1 MLFFYYRIISF
12 FNFAFNSNPF
22 LTIKKHIM
30 SKIDLE
36 TAKSIARGVLSLPD
50 DLPQPIK
57 KQSAKTRTTTDDD
70 LSLKLVAYA
79 KRTVAESLQNP
90 TEDVNDEA
98 GDPKFYMFAKKGS
111 GCAFISAEN
120 VDHPI
125 LGFTDNDAYD
135 LNDIPPGLL
144 NMMELWRLSA
154 NNPPSESP
162 QASTKRD
169 ISTRGHGYKIFQCIV
184 EPLIKTKWYQT
195 PPWKG
200 STREESP
207 YNYYCPVGYPC
218 GCTAIAMAQ
227 VIRYYEWPKV
237 GKGTHQYD
245 DSATP
250 CKDFTYNKPNE
261 GSECPGLTVIPY
273 QDASDSIKID
283 YEHTKYDYFHMH
295 PMLFKI
301 TPGKSDLTE
310 DEKWSAALVRHCA
323 TAVNMDFRKG
333 GSHPDL
339 GKGGGAGNQTYIMGL
354 EALHDHFK
362 YNKAFEGHYHPQ
374 ATNWDKEV
382 KKCLEEFRPVVF
394 YSLNDTHVYLCDGYG
409 YYDSNKKDTL
419 YHFNFGWGGQMDG
432 YYYPGNLNPDDD
444 HFHWLNQYICTNLK
458 PDGEYNIIDVVFNI
472 QGFKPVYYG
481 DNFDTWEDIKYPIF
495 PYGKTPVMVGY
506 DKEFRIY
513 DRSVEING
521 LSYCIDAI
529 RYGNIVTQIQSN
541 TDRVVIPANHLSA
554 IINKKVEVLLRPNYI
569 FEVDGIG
576 YKAINYYQVK
586 AVKFNNKNVEIPKTI
601 THKDLGLVYEV
612 VGIDI
617 SKKNTTVT
625 SIKANYFTQIGTEIS
640 LFSNLS
646 SIELKSVKT
655 IPDGAFRSLTELSS
669 ANISSATSI
678 GNRAFDGCTKLKD
691 LDIQSA
697 EHIGDYAFQ
706 GCSSLLALN
715 CNKLYS
721 VGEGAFMNCKALIS
735 FSSER
740 VTTLPK
746 SLFEGCSKLSSF
758 NVPNFKDENIADRVF
773 AGCRQ
778 LTAISPTQFKKVGI
792 ESFSRC
798 NLKHDMTL
806 GDVSEMAFNTAF
818 TDAEKPVTITFEA
831 TCKTLGAKA
840 FLNCTAIECIYCLAT
855 TPPQCSENTFD
866 GVPNSIPVYVPSQN
880 LQQYRKAPGWKHF
893 TNFCN
898 MVITIDGVKYEVETS
913 DTAKAVGCD
922 SSRVLATTNNVVGTI
937 DKDFDFLKKVFG
949 ENIFFDPRTG
959 ITMSAIW
966 RIKLPSCLIIKKY
979 ITFKNREFRVT
990 SIATGAFKE
999 NLKCLSIYIEDS
1011 GVSSKAFAGCTDFKA
1026 IFVKAETPPSV
1037 VANAFASSKLNKN
1050 TPLIV
1055 PINAVSAY
1063 EKDPVWKRFQ
1073 IIGIG
1078 PCNVSL
1084 VLELGK
1090 DALEQVI
1097 KHEILQA
1104 LLHDKYPNKFQ
1115 ALEQLINQ
1123 YGRYIP
1129 QLIANKP
1136 SLGTAMSTI
1145 FDKINKNST
1154 EVEIMLPET
1163 IKGQLDEFDARVSS
1177 AFLKEGIKALG
1188 RVQLYASSDKIE
1200 HINNYIKSPKIL
1212 PSSILKLDRQELVK
1226 MRKDILANL
1235 EKIPGLEKPIK
1246 PIKLDKSIEPIEPGK
1261 LGKPIGPGISNTVVH
1276 LIYPASDYEEDLAYA
1291 AQQFYD
1297 LMEIA
1302 LKD

>member
-1 MLFFYYRIISF
+1 
-12 FNFAFNSNPF
+12 
-22 LTIKKHIM
+22 M

-50 DLPQPIK
+50 DLSQPTK

-90 TEDVNDEA
+90 TKEINDEA

-135 LNDIPPGLL
+135 LNDIPPGLK
-144 NMMELWRLSA
+144 NMMEQWRLSA
-154 NNPPSESP
+154 DNSSSESS
-162 QASTKRD
+162 QALTKRD
-169 ISTRGHGYKIFQCIV
+169 ISTRGHGLPIIKVEV
-184 EPLIKTKWYQT
+184 EPLIKTKWFQ
-195 PPWKG
+195 
-200 STREESP
+200 RSP
-207 YNYYCPVGYPC
+207 YNYYCPVGYPS
-218 GCTAIAMAQ
+218 GCAAIAMAQ
-227 VIRYYEWPKV
+227 VIRYYEWPKQ
-237 GKGTHQYD
+237 GKGVHEYD
-245 DSATP
+245 DSSTP
-250 CKDFTYNKPNE
+250 CWDFTYNKPNA
-261 GSECPGLTVIPY
+261 GSECPGLSIVECTG
-273 QDASDSIKID
+273 SDNIKID
-283 YEHTKYDYFHMH
+283 YENTTYDYFHM
-295 PMLFKI
+295 PPK
-301 TPGKSDLTE
+301 LTNDIDGNTNLSK

-323 TAVNMDFRKG
+323 TAVNMDFWKFKFG
-333 GSHPDL
+333 IIQAGSHPDL
-339 GKGGGAGNQTYIMGL
+339 GLGGGVCNYSYLMGL
-354 EALHDHFK
+354 DALHDHFRYK
-362 YNKAFEGHYHPQ
+362 KASEKIYNPHETSWTKDVK
-374 ATNWDKEV
+374 NCLDKS
-382 KKCLEEFRPVVF
+382 KPVVF
-394 YSLNDTHVYLCDGYG
+394 YSLNDMHVYLCDGYG
-409 YYDSNKKDTL
+409 YSDSNKTL
-419 YHFNFGWGGQMDG
+419 YHFNFGWEGGWDG
-432 YYYPGNLNPDDD
+432 YYDPGNLNPDDD
-444 HFHWLNQYICTNLK
+444 HFHWLNQYICTNLE
-458 PDGEYNIIDVVFNI
+458 PDGEYKIIDVVFNI
-472 QGFKPVYYG
+472 QGFEPVTYWSNQEG
-481 DNFDTWEDIKYPIF
+481 EDVDCPFF
-495 PYGKTPVMVGY
+495 PYGKTPVMVDY
-506 DKEFRIY
+506 DKEFRI
-513 DRSVEING
+513 DNKSVKING
-521 LSYCIDAI
+521 LKYEIDAI
-529 RYGNIVTQIQSN
+529 KYGNIVTKIQPN
-541 TDRVVIPANHLSA
+541 TNRFVIPAEHLPT
-554 IINKKVEVLLRPNYI
+554 IYNTDKKVEVMLKPTYNI
-569 FEVDGIG
+569 EVNGIG
-576 YKAINYYQVK
+576 YKAINYYQVE
-586 AVKFNNKNVEIPKTI
+586 AVEFKNKNVEIPKTI
-601 THKDLGLVYEV
+601 PHKGLDYEV
-612 VGIDI
+612 VGIAPETKNNSVI
-617 SKKNTTVT
+617 SV
-625 SIKANYFTQIGTEIS
+625 KANYITQIGTEMKQFPNLTS
-640 LFSNLS
+640 L
-646 SIELKSVKT
+646 ELKSVKT
-655 IPDGAFRSLTELSS
+655 IPDNAFQSLDQLTSV
-669 ANISSATSI
+669 NVCSATSI
-678 GNRAFDGCTKLKD
+678 GNHAFNGCTKLKD

-697 EHIGDYAFQ
+697 EHIRDYAFQ

-1084 VLELGK
+1084 VLELGQ

>member
-1 MLFFYYRIISF
+1 
-12 FNFAFNSNPF
+12 
-22 LTIKKHIM
+22 M

-50 DLPQPIK
+50 DLSQPTK

-90 TEDVNDEA
+90 TKEINDEA

-120 VDHPI
+120 VDNPI
-125 LGFTDNDAYD
+125 LGFTDNDAND
-135 LNDIPPGLL
+135 LNDIPPGLK

-154 NNPPSESP
+154 DNSPAESS
-162 QASTKRD
+162 QASTKLG
-169 ISTRGHGYKIFQCIV
+169 ISNRGHGYKIFQCVV
-184 EPLIKTKWYQT
+184 EPLIKTKWYQI
-195 PPWKG
+195 PPWEN

-227 VIRYYEWPKV
+227 VIRYYEWPKH
-237 GKGTHQYD
+237 GKGTHKYQ
-245 DSATP
+245 DSSDL
-250 CKDFTYNKPNE
+250 CWNFTYNKPNA
-261 GSECPGLTVIPY
+261 GSECPGLSVI
-273 QDASDSIKID
+273 DDNIKID
-283 YEHTKYDYFHMH
+283 YENTKYDYFHM
-295 PMLFKI
+295 PPILSKI
-301 TPGKSDLTE
+301 IAGKSDLNE

-323 TAVNMDFRKG
+323 TAVNMDFWKE

-354 EALHDHFK
+354 EALHDHFR
-362 YNKAFEGHYHPQ
+362 YNKASEKDYLPQ
-374 ATNWDKEV
+374 STSWVNNV
-382 KKCLEEFRPVVF
+382 KNCLDEYRPVVF
-394 YSLNDTHVYLCDGYG
+394 YSLNDMHVYLCDGYG
-409 YYDSNKKDTL
+409 YYDSNKKNTL
-419 YHFNFGWGGQMDG
+419 YHFNFGWGGNMDG
-432 YYYPGNLNPDDD
+432 YYYPGNLNPGDDK
-444 HFHWLNQYICTNLK
+444 FHVLNQYVCTNLE
-458 PDGEYNIIDVVFNI
+458 PNEEYNIIDVVFNI
-472 QGFKPVYYG
+472 QGFKHMYYG
-481 DNFDTWEDIKYPIF
+481 DNSDNKWEDIDYPIF
-495 PYGKTPVMVGY
+495 PYGKTPIMLGY

-513 DRSVEING
+513 KKSVQINK
-521 LSYCIDAI
+521 LKYEIDAI
-529 RYGNIVTQIQSN
+529 KYGNIVTKIQPN
-541 TDRVVIPANHLSA
+541 TNRVVIPANHLPA
-554 IINKKVEVLLRPNYI
+554 IYKTDKKVEVMLKPTYNI
-569 FEVDGIG
+569 EVNGIS

-617 SKKNTTVT
+617 SEKNENVT

-640 LFSNLS
+640 LFSNLT

-655 IPDGAFRSLTELSS
+655 IPDDAFRSLTQLTS
-669 ANISSATSI
+669 ANICIATSI
-678 GNRAFDGCTKLKD
+678 GNRAFDGCAKLKD

-715 CNKLYS
+715 CSKLSS
-721 VGEGAFMNCKALIS
+721 VGEGSFRNCEAITS
-735 FSSER
+735 FASER

-778 LTAISPTQFKKVGI
+778 LTAISPTLFKKVGI

-806 GDVSEMAFNTAF
+806 GDVSDKAFNTAF
-818 TDAEKPVTITFEA
+818 TDTENPVTITFEA
-831 TCKTLGAKA
+831 TCKTLEANA
-840 FLNCTAIECIYCLAT
+840 FLNCTAIECIYCFAT

-880 LQQYRKAPGWKHF
+880 LQQYRKAPGWNHF

-898 MVITIDGVKYEVETS
+898 MVIAFDGVKYEVETS

-1084 VLELGK
+1084 VLELGQ

>member
-1 MLFFYYRIISF
+1 
-12 FNFAFNSNPF
+12 
-22 LTIKKHIM
+22 M

-50 DLPQPIK
+50 DLSQPTK

-90 TEDVNDEA
+90 TKEINDEA

-120 VDHPI
+120 VDNPI
-125 LGFTDNDAYD
+125 LGFTDNDANH
-135 LNDIPPGLL
+135 LNDIPPGLK

-154 NNPPSESP
+154 DNSPSESS
-162 QASTKRD
+162 QAAKKRD
-169 ISTRGHGYKIFQCIV
+169 IFTRGKGLPIIQVGV
-184 EPLIKTKWYQT
+184 EPLIKTKWKQ
-195 PPWKG
+195 G
-200 STREESP
+200 SP
-207 YNYYCPVGYPC
+207 YNYYCPVGYPS
-218 GCTAIAMAQ
+218 GCAAIAMAQ

-245 DSATP
+245 DSASP

-283 YEHTKYDYFHMH
+283 YEHTKYEYFHM
-295 PMLFKI
+295 PPQLLNNI
-301 TPGKSDLTE
+301 DGKTNISE
-310 DEKWSAALVRHCA
+310 GQKWSAALVRHCA
-323 TAVNMDFRKG
+323 TAVNMDFYKA

-339 GKGGGAGNQTYIMGL
+339 GKEGGALNTKYIMGL
-354 EALHDHFK
+354 EALHNYFRYK
-362 YNKAFEGHYHPQ
+362 KSSENWHYKTGW
-374 ATNWDKEV
+374 ANDV
-382 KKCLEEFRPVVF
+382 KKCLDGNRPVLF
-394 YSLNDTHVYLCDGYG
+394 YSQNLLLDKSFDSRGMHIFLCDGYG
-409 YYDSNKKDTL
+409 YSDLNQKNIL
-419 YHFNFGWGGQMDG
+419 FHFNFGWGGNWDG
-432 YYYPGNLNPDDD
+432 YYAEGVVSPNKQYYNLT
-444 HFHWLNQYICTNLK
+444 LYTCTNLK
-458 PDGEYNIIDVVFNI
+458 PDGEHYFTDVVFNI
-472 QGFKPVYYG
+472 PDFKPVQYKSNQEG
-481 DNFDTWEDIKYPIF
+481 EDVDCPFF

-506 DKEFRIY
+506 DKEFRI
-513 DRSVEING
+513 DNRSVEING

-541 TDRVVIPANHLSA
+541 TDRVIIPANHLSA

-678 GNRAFDGCTKLKD
+678 GNWAFDGCTKLKD

-913 DTAKAVGCD
+913 DTAKAVGCN
-922 SSRVLATTNNVVGTI
+922 SLWVLNTNNHVVGTI
-937 DKDFDFLKKVFG
+937 NVETLDDNGRNLFKQAFGKTIFLNFLSSNNNFPQ
-949 ENIFFDPRTG
+949 NIYT
-959 ITMSAIW
+959 IQM
-966 RIKLPSCLIIKKY
+966 LSCLIIKKY
-979 ITFKNREFRVT
+979 ITYNNREFRVT
-990 SIATGAFKE
+990 SIASGAFKE
-999 NLKCLSIYIEDS
+999 SLKCLSIYIEDS
-1011 GVSSKAFAGCTDFKA
+1011 KVSSNAFAGCTDFKI
-1026 IFVKAETPPSV
+1026 IFVKAKTPPSV
-1037 VANAFASSKLNKN
+1037 VANAFVSSKLNKN
-1050 TPLIV
+1050 TMLIV
-1055 PINAVSAY
+1055 PKDAVSAY

-1078 PCNVSL
+1078 SCNISWIL
-1084 VLELGK
+1084 GLGK
-1090 DALEQVI
+1090 DVLEQEI
-1097 KHEILQA
+1097 KHEALQA
-1104 LLHDKYPNKFQ
+1104 LLHDKYVGKFQ
-1115 ALEQLINQ
+1115 DLEHLVNQ
-1123 YGRYIP
+1123 FGRYIP
-1129 QLIANKP
+1129 QFIANKP

-1145 FDKINKNST
+1145 FDKINKDST
-1154 EVEIMLPET
+1154 EVEIVLPEA
-1163 IKGQLDEFDARVSS
+1163 IKGQLDELDARVSS
-1177 AFLKEGIKALG
+1177 SFLKEGIKSLG

-1212 PSSILKLDRQELVK
+1212 PTSIVKLDRQELVK
-1226 MRKDILANL
+1226 MRKDILASL
-1235 EKIPGLEKPIK
+1235 GKIPGLTLPGKPIPGK
-1246 PIKLDKSIEPIEPGK
+1246 PVKLDKSIEHIEPTELGQ
-1261 LGKPIGPGISNTVVH
+1261 LGKPIRPDIYNTVVN

-1297 LMEIA
+1297 LMQPA
-1302 LKD
+1302 LKE